1 MTTAIW
7 IIVVLICLVGGIWLG
22 RYTAPGVEK
31 AREMEQE
38 RDEANAELQR
48 YREDVRTH
56 FEKTAHLFNSV
67 TGSYRQL
74 YEHLA
79 SGSERLGTGANS
91 GLLETRP
98 EDRQLQGPE
107 DIEGESEKAHA
118 AASSETPGAD
128 PTAESTQE
136 HASAEPEQTA
146 EQHEAPEPEEEQADK
161 ARRPEADAAA
171 EPTDHDDTP
180 TPEDVQPPRDH
191 ADTDEEAGR
200 PEDEQRRA

>member
-56 FEKTAHLFNSV
+56 FEKTAHLFNTV

-79 SGSERLGTGANS
+79 ASSERLGTGANS
-91 GLLETRP
+91 GLLESRP
-98 EDRQLQGPE
+98 EDRELQSPE
-107 DIEGESEKAHA
+107 DLEGEREPGATEDSAQQPKTDEPVAESHDAPKEQA
-118 AASSETPGAD
+118 AEERAKEQGEAEPARRTDGEAPDPTEDETP
-128 PTAESTQE
+128 
-136 HASAEPEQTA
+136 
-146 EQHEAPEPEEEQADK
+146 K
-161 ARRPEADAAA
+161 A
-171 EPTDHDDTP
+171 
-180 TPEDVQPPRDH
+180 EDVQPPRDH
-191 ADTDEEAGR
+191 ADTAEEAGV
-200 PEDEQRRA
+200 PEDQQRRA

>member
-79 SGSERLGTGANS
+79 SGSERLGTGENS
-91 GLLETRP
+91 GLLETKP
-98 EDRQLQGPE
+98 EERQLQGP
-107 DIEGESEKAHA
+107 DDLEGESKPTDAEATDKA
-118 AASSETPGAD
+118 ETE
-128 PTAESTQE
+128 T
-136 HASAEPEQTA
+136 
-146 EQHEAPEPEEEQADK
+146 PEPETPEAERQQQTPESQTEEQGEAEP
-161 ARRPEADAAA
+161 ARRTDGEAPD
-171 EPTDHDDTP
+171 PTEEEAP
-180 TPEDVQPPRDH
+180 KAEDVKPPRDH
-191 ADTDEEAGR
+191 ADTDEEAGV
-200 PEDEQRRA
+200 PEDYQRRA